1 MKLRNKYRTP
11 IHQIAFIAVFFF
23 FKPMNFKI
31 LFILL
36 TPKYKSDEEYDE
48 IGSGCIFVVILW
60 QIVKKS

>member
-11 IHQIAFIAVFFF
+11 PIHQIAFIAVFF